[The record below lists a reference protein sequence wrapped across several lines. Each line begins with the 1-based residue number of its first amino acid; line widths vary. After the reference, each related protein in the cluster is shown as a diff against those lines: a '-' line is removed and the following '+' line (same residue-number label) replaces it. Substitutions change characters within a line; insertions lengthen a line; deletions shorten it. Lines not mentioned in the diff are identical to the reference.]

1 MTEST
6 VGGVWVATHRA
17 PREGLDAWVNP
28 DAGAEPAS
36 ELAGRTEIQVLATAG
51 AWARVRA
58 DNGWE
63 GWVDGRLLE
72 QLSSPGESSGDLR
85 AYVLLGIAVA
95 VLVVLAVLGM
105 AGS

>member
-28 DAGAEPAS
+28 DAGTDPAS
-36 ELAGRTEIQVLATAG
+36 ELEGRTGVQVLNTAG

-72 QLSSPGESSGDLR
+72 QVGSPDERSGDVR
-85 AYVLLGIAVA
+85 AFVLLGVAVA
-95 VLVVLAVLGM
+95 VLVVLAVLGV